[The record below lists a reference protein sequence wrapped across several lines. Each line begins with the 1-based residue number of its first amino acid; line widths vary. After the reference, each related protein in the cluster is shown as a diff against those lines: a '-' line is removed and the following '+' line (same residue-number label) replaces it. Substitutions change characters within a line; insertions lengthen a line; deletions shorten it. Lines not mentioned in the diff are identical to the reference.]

1 MWRQSA
7 PTFNTWLL
15 GPTCICLTTNGI
27 WIGSSVSAGLTVA
40 TDEHRQKTGRQD
52 VCRKSLRR
60 CGLVIINGNLS
71 LEVAPTPATFSRSSI
86 VSVLFCSDS
95 VPIRACFQ
103 PLVFLTSL
111 SREHIGNW
119 HVTEVQNFAMTFLK
133 SEKRAKAEMTCVES
147 NAITRQFRH

>member
-1 MWRQSA
+1 MV
-7 PTFNTWLL
+7 TWAHVYLPHHKRYL
-15 GPTCICLTTNGI
+15 DRFICFCRAHSRHRRTQTEDGTSRCVQKELV
-27 WIGSSVSAGLTVA
+27 SST
-40 TDEHRQKTGRQD
+40 
-52 VCRKSLRR
+52 LRR